1 MAATDITKLDLYSL
15 LQIDETAT
23 KKEIISAY
31 RKKALKC
38 HPDKNPDN
46 ANAALEFQQLSKAL
60 EVLTDISAKAAY
72 DKIWRAKKAAIIR
85 NKELDSKR
93 KKLKEDLEA
102 RENAYEQQKA
112 KEAASYINLQ
122 AEIERLQKEGSK
134 LLAEEQEY
142 LKEQMKQEKMNEE
155 ESKHEINETSSELL
169 PRLKIKWKSKKGDI
183 SNGGYTADILEE
195 LFSKYG
201 EVTALVVSSKK
212 NGSGIVE
219 FKTLTMAQKA
229 LLCEHGLEDNP
240 LTLSWIDAP
249 PPSAVPECN
258 NETEKMPHK
267 TPTPLAFQADSYQAD
282 SYQPMTSD
290 ERAFE
295 SLVLRRL
302 RQAEERKRLT
312 EQILKED
319 EDEAKT

>member
-1 MAATDITKLDLYSL
+1 MAADAIMQLELYSL
-15 LQIDETAT
+15 LQVDETAT

-46 ANAALEFQQLSKAL
+46 ENAAKEFQQLSDAL
-60 EVLTDISAKAAY
+60 QVLTDVSAKAAY
-72 DKIWRAKKAAIIR
+72 DKIWKAKKAAIIR

-102 RENAYEQQKA
+102 RENAYETQKT
-112 KEAASYINLQ
+112 KEAASFKNLQ

-134 LLAEEQEY
+134 LLAEEQEF
-142 LKEQMKQEKMNEE
+142 LKEQMRHEASKKVQPNIDLKQ
-155 ESKHEINETSSELL
+155 TPSEDQ
-169 PRLKIKWKSKKGDI
+169 PRLKIKWRAKKGDI
-183 SNGGYTADILEE
+183 TNGGYSANILED

-219 FKTLTMAQKA
+219 FKTVTMAQKA
-229 LLCEHGLEDNP
+229 LLSEHGLKSNP
-240 LTLSWIDAP
+240 LTLSWIVP
-249 PPSAVPECN
+249 PPSTPVPESYN
-258 NETEKMPHK
+258 PPEDLPHK
-267 TPTPLAFQADSYQAD
+267 EPSPM
-282 SYQPMTSD
+282 SYQPMTAE
-290 ERAFE
+290 ERSFE
-295 SLVLRRL
+295 SLVLRKL

-312 EQILKED
+312 EEMLKED
-319 EDEAKT
+319 EEGT